1 MTVFVVGA
9 SHRTAPIEVRE
20 RLHVDDASRGAFLEA
35 VLGSGGIREC
45 VVLSTC
51 NRSELYAHAA
61 SLEDA
66 ERGAVEA
73 LARHSG
79 IAADRVREHVYLIE
93 GREAAGHLFRVTA
106 GLDSLV
112 VGEPQIQG
120 QVGRAY
126 GAARDADADAVGPVL
141 HRLFQTALAAG
152 GDARSRTRVGEG
164 AASVPSA
171 AVQLATKVFGS
182 LEGRRAVV
190 VGAGEMGE
198 LTLSALL
205 DRGVAEAAVASRT
218 LDRARATAE
227 RTGAV
232 AVEYEDV
239 WKRLGTTDILIT
251 STSAPHPVVTVERM
265 RELRPEARGAVVLI
279 DIAVPRDVEAAVG
292 DLSDVFLYN
301 IDDLQR
307 VVEATE
313 RDRRRERAAAEGVL
327 EPSVGEFWSWY
338 QAREAVPVIRGIRDR
353 AERIRRRELEAAL
366 AEIDGLDPE
375 ERERIHRATRLLL
388 KKILHAPTVGLREL
402 ATEDD
407 AERLLDVARRLFDL
421 QDRERPEGGEERP
434 DAGEAGGDGPA
445 GAGRGDDDT
454 TDQTE
459 EPEMQDTG
467 SGR

>member
-1 MTVFVVGA
+1 MTVAVVGA

-20 RLHVDDASRGAFLEA
+20 RLHVDDASRADFLETA
-35 VLGSGGIREC
+35 LERGGLLEC

-51 NRSELYAHAA
+51 NRSELYVHAA
-61 SLEDA
+61 SVADA

-79 IAADRVREHVYLIE
+79 IAADRVREHVYVVA
-93 GREAAGHLFRVTA
+93 GREAASHLFRVTA

-126 GAARDADADAVGPVL
+126 EAARDAAVDTVGPVL

-152 GDARSRTRVGEG
+152 GDARSRTRVSEG

-171 AVQLATKVFGS
+171 AVQLAKKVFGS

-218 LDRARATAE
+218 LDRARATAD

-239 WKRLGTTDILIT
+239 WTRLGTTDILIT
-251 STSAPHPVVTVERM
+251 STAAPHPVVTVERM
-265 RELRPEARGAVVLI
+265 RELRPEARGSLVLI

-313 RDRRRERAAAEGVL
+313 RDRRREREAAERVL

-353 AERIRRRELEAAL
+353 AERIRRRELEEAL
-366 AEIDGLDPE
+366 AEIDALDPD
-375 ERERIHRATRLLL
+375 ERERIHRATRLGL

-402 ATEDD
+402 ATEED
-407 AERLLDVARRLFDL
+407 AERLLEVARRLFDL
-421 QDRERPEGGEERP
+421 QDREGPEGGDVRP
-434 DAGEAGGDGPA
+434 DAGAGAPDGPE
-445 GAGRGDDDT
+445 GAEHGDDT
-454 TDQTE
+454 TTDQRE